1 MMVCQ
6 HILSLMSHTYL
17 MIAYDTDDKLTPESK
32 IWMLWAL
39 IVQLIFKICKFLIEA
54 DFTISFNQILGTNKD
69 YA

>member
-1 MMVCQ
+1 
-6 HILSLMSHTYL
+6 
-17 MIAYDTDDKLTPESK
+17 MIAYDTDDKLTPGSK
-32 IWMLWAL
+32 IWMLWSL